1 MLLSQT
7 ESYAVRAAVHL
18 AEQGSEQSVSVSE
31 IAEAVGVPRNYLSK
45 VLQQLVRAGVLVS
58 ERGPRGGFALARD
71 AEATTLAEIIRALG
85 TQPADRRCLLGRA
98 ECSDADPCAAHAR
111 WQQLYDHISSFLE
124 DTTLA
129 DLVRQAGGT
138 T

>member
-7 ESYAVRAAVHL
+7 GSYAVRATVHL
-18 AEQGSEQSVSVSE
+18 AEQGSEQTVRVSE
-31 IAEAVGVPRNYLSK
+31 IAESIGVPRNYLSK
-45 VLQQLVRAGVLVS
+45 VLHQLVRAGVLMS

-71 AEATTLAEIIRALG
+71 AHAITLAEIVRAVEMR
-85 TQPADRRCLLGRA
+85 PADRRCLLGRP
-98 ECSDADPCAAHAR
+98 ECSDTDPCAAHSR
-111 WQQLYDHISSFLE
+111 WHELYDHISSFLE

-129 DLVRQAGGT
+129 DLGRQAGGT

>member
-1 MLLSQT
+1 VRVSQ
-7 ESYAVRAAVHL
+7 
-18 AEQGSEQSVSVSE
+18 

-71 AEATTLAEIIRALG
+71 ADAITLTEILQAVETRPAE
-85 TQPADRRCLLGRA
+85 RRCLLGRA

-111 WQQLYDHISSFLE
+111 WQQLYHHIASFLE

-129 DLVRQAGGT
+129 ELARQAGGT